1 MKMCFLCDKL
11 MCFTVYFHYIYQ
23 LTVCTCDMM
32 QHYDAKCVVK
42 NGDKVRVQGSIF
54 CYNGKGKNENGF
66 FCEN

>member
-1 MKMCFLCDKL
+1 
-11 MCFTVYFHYIYQ
+11 
-23 LTVCTCDMM
+23 MM
-32 QHYDAKCVVK
+32 QHYDAKFVVK